1 MLDIKIYKYNK
12 MSKKKISSAVKKL
25 INKNI
30 EVQDRIGDIDYYDSG
45 NILNLIRFKKNN
57 TVDKTLIEKKKVI
70 EGKKTIF
77 DEIKDI
83 KSKSKTKS

>member
-12 MSKKKISSAVKKL
+12 MSNKKISSVIKKL
-25 INKNI
+25 INNNN
-30 EVQDRIGDIDYYDSG
+30 EVQDRIGDIEYYDSG
-45 NILNLIRFKKNN
+45 NTLNLIRFKKNN

-77 DEIKDI
+77 DEIRYIKL
-83 KSKSKTKS
+83 KSKF

>member
-12 MSKKKISSAVKKL
+12 MSKKKISSVIKKL
-25 INKNI
+25 INKNN

-45 NILNLIRFKKNN
+45 NTLNLIRFKKNN

-77 DEIKDI
+77 DEII
-83 KSKSKTKS
+83 YIRLKSKF

>member
-12 MSKKKISSAVKKL
+12 MSNKKISSVIKKL
-25 INKNI
+25 INKNS
-30 EVQDRIGDIDYYDSG
+30 EVHDRIGDIEYYDSG
-45 NILNLIRFKKNN
+45 NTLNLIRFKKNN

-77 DEIKDI
+77 DEIRYIKL
-83 KSKSKTKS
+83 KSKF

>member
-12 MSKKKISSAVKKL
+12 MSNKKISSVIKKL
-25 INKNI
+25 INKNN
-30 EVQDRIGDIDYYDSG
+30 EVQDRIGDIEYYDSG
-45 NILNLIRFKKNN
+45 NTLNLIRFKKNN

-77 DEIKDI
+77 DEIRYIKL
-83 KSKSKTKS
+83 KSKF

>member
-12 MSKKKISSAVKKL
+12 MSKKKISSVIKKL
-25 INKNI
+25 INKNN

-45 NILNLIRFKKNN
+45 NTLNLIRFKKNN
-57 TVDKTLIEKKKVI
+57 TVDKTLIEEKKVI

-77 DEIKDI
+77 DEIRYI
-83 KSKSKTKS
+83 RLKSKF

>member
-1 MLDIKIYKYNK
+1 
-12 MSKKKISSAVKKL
+12 MSKKKISSVIKKL
-25 INKNI
+25 INKNN

-45 NILNLIRFKKNN
+45 NTLNLIRFKKNN

-77 DEIKDI
+77 DEII
-83 KSKSKTKS
+83 YIRLKSKF